1 MSVCDLLKYHN
12 NPESR
17 CDDRTIEGKFVCHFR
32 LSLLFMTVIVSDLG
46 DIGLMRPSAE
56 RERYYDPSFCPFAA
70 RNKHLLRHHVKC
82 EERWR
87 GAIDV
92 DCRETFLPRGSLAA
106 SLSSRLSGRFSLPTV
121 YHPEERNGGT
131 FPNVGKPPSR

>member
-1 MSVCDLLKYHN
+1 MGDSQ
-12 NPESR
+12 
-17 CDDRTIEGKFVCHFR
+17 IR
-32 LSLLFMTVIVSDLG
+32 LSYSVIPIVYDRRRLG
-46 DIGLMRPSAE
+46 PWRYRSTMSPSAE

-92 DCRETFLPRGSLAA
+92 DCRGTFLPRGSLVA
-106 SLSSRLSGRFSLPTV
+106 SLSSLVLQPLLSSRSLP
-121 YHPEERNGGT
+121 
-131 FPNVGKPPSR
+131 S